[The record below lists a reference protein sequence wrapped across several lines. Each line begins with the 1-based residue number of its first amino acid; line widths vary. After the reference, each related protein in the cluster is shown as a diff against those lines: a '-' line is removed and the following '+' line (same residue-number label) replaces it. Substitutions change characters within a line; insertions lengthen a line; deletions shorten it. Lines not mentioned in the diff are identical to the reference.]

1 MPPQNED
8 QAKKQLDDGLEKVNE
23 AAQFPRDDDW
33 DVRFLLE
40 GSEATGDIEYEPIT
54 KTVILE

>member
-23 AAQFPRDDDW
+23 AALFLREDEW
-33 DVRFLLE
+33 HVRFILE

-54 KTVILE
+54 KTVTLE